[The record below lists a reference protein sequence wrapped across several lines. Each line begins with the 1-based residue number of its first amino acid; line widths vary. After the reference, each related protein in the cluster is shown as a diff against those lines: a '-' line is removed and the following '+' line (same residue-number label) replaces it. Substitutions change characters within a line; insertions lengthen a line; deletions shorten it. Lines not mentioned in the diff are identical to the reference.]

1 MKKILIITLEY
12 PPQIGG
18 VASYI
23 TNFATHFK
31 RDDFIVY
38 APKISA
44 SDESYDRAHP
54 WRVIRRRQL
63 FRFWWPRWLK
73 MLIQCYFI
81 IKREGITD
89 LHIHHVLPG
98 GYVGLV
104 FSRLLKIRYTVFLH
118 GSDAIHGQ
126 KIQKINQLRAVLH
139 NANAVVVNSQYLA
152 NLVGTIAPKAPR
164 PVVLHPCPSD
174 SFIAT
179 VPDPSDLSYLRERL
193 ALNSKRVMLSVGRLV
208 EGKGYRQLLELFPR
222 LLARFPNLTWLIIG
236 TGPLEQSIV
245 ERARE
250 LQVASALRFIGS
262 VPPERLRV
270 FYGLA
275 DIFVLLTHK
284 TPYSTEAWGTVF
296 LEAAAAELPVIAGA
310 GGGVDEAVGH
320 QKTGLLVDTDHPQE
334 VIVSITDLLEHP
346 EKSRELGRHG
356 RERVLERFTW
366 AKELQQVP

>member
-1 MKKILIITLEY
+1 
-12 PPQIGG
+12 
-18 VASYI
+18 
-23 TNFATHFK
+23 
-31 RDDFIVY
+31 
-38 APKISA
+38 
-44 SDESYDRAHP
+44 
-54 WRVIRRRQL
+54 
-63 FRFWWPRWLK
+63 

-222 LLARFPNLTWLIIG
+222 LLARFPNLK
-236 TGPLEQSIV
+236 
-245 ERARE
+245 
-250 LQVASALRFIGS
+250 ALS
-262 VPPERLRV
+262 
-270 FYGLA
+270 
-275 DIFVLLTHK
+275 
-284 TPYSTEAWGTVF
+284 
-296 LEAAAAELPVIAGA
+296 
-310 GGGVDEAVGH
+310 
-320 QKTGLLVDTDHPQE
+320 
-334 VIVSITDLLEHP
+334 
-346 EKSRELGRHG
+346 
-356 RERVLERFTW
+356 
-366 AKELQQVP
+366 